1 MFDRGGDGN
10 MVTETLEI
18 EGDLLANLLGDEAF
32 WPAEPHTLEESGL
45 PVSLVESLILKY
57 IAITGTSSGR
67 KISEQ
72 LCLPFGVL
80 EDVFGSLRTRQ
91 LLVHTGSAP
100 FGDYY
105 YTLTDQGT
113 KSAQSAAKASAYV
126 GPAPVPLMD
135 YVISVEAQS
144 ITAESPRRA
153 ELEQAFSG
161 LTLDPVLLDMLG
173 PAVNSSAGMFLFGAP
188 GNGKSTLAQRMTSC
202 FAQEIWIPHA
212 IIDSGQVIK
221 VFDPSYHQSTA
232 GRNRGLIKSSE
243 FDSRWVKIRR
253 PTVVV
258 GGELTMDNLE
268 LRHDPRSNISEAPLQ
283 MKSNGGCLLID
294 DFGRQQVAPRELLNR
309 WIIPLENRKDFLTLG
324 TGKKIEV
331 PFDQLI
337 IFSTNLEPDELVDEA
352 FLRRIPYKIEI
363 TDPDQEEFLEL
374 FQMYADEFDCNYDQ
388 EIVEYLLETHYRPVN
403 RGLRRCH
410 PRDLM
415 KQIRSYCAYHD
426 LPFEMRREYIDRVVG
441 TYFAT
446 VLK

>member
-1 MFDRGGDGN
+1 

-18 EGDLLANLLGDEAF
+18 EGDLLATLLADEAF
-32 WPAEPHTLEESGL
+32 WPAEPRSLKESGL
-45 PVSLVESLILKY
+45 SVSFVESLILKF
-57 IAITGTSSGR
+57 IALTGTSSGR
-67 KISEQ
+67 NISEH

-80 EDVFGSLRTRQ
+80 EEVYGSLRTRQ
-91 LLVHTGSAP
+91 LLVHTGAAP

-113 KSAQSAAKASAYV
+113 KAAQGAAKASAYA

-144 ITAESPRRA
+144 ITAEAPQRD
-153 ELEQAFSG
+153 ELQQAFSG
-161 LTLDPVLLDMLG
+161 ITVDADLIDMLG
-173 PAVNSSAGMFLFGAP
+173 PAVNSGAGMFLYGAP
-188 GNGKSTLAQRMTSC
+188 GNGKSTLATRMTAC
-202 FAQEIWIPHA
+202 FGQEIWIPHA

-221 VFDPSYHQSTA
+221 LFDPSYHQA
-232 GRNRGLIKSSE
+232 IEGRTRGIMKSNE
-243 FDSRWVKIRR
+243 CDQRWIKIRR

-268 LRHDPRSNISEAPLQ
+268 IRYDSRANVSEAPLQ
-283 MKSNGGCLLID
+283 LKSNCGCLLID

-309 WIIPLENRKDFLTLG
+309 WIIPLESRQDFLTLG
-324 TGKKIEV
+324 TGKKIQV

-352 FLRRIPYKIEI
+352 FLRRIPYKIEVV
-363 TDPDQEEFLEL
+363 DPGEDEFREL
-374 FQMYADEFDCNYDQ
+374 FRMYADEFGCSCDPAAVTHLLDQ
-388 EIVEYLLETHYRPVN
+388 HYRPHG
-403 RGLRRCH
+403 RAMRRCH

-426 LPFEMRREYIDRVVG
+426 LPVEMLPEYFDRVVN
-441 TYFAT
+441 TYFAN

>member
-1 MFDRGGDGN
+1 M
-10 MVTETLEI
+10 
-18 EGDLLANLLGDEAF
+18 
-32 WPAEPHTLEESGL
+32 
-45 PVSLVESLILKY
+45 
-57 IAITGTSSGR
+57 
-67 KISEQ
+67 
-72 LCLPFGVL
+72 
-80 EDVFGSLRTRQ
+80 
-91 LLVHTGSAP
+91 HTGSAP

-113 KSAQSAAKASAYV
+113 RSAQAAAKASAYV

-144 ITAESPRRA
+144 IRAESPRRH
-153 ELEQAFSG
+153 ELEQAMAG
-161 LTLDPVLLDMLG
+161 ITVDPQLLEMLG
-173 PAVNSSAGMFLFGAP
+173 PAVNSGAGMFLFGAP

-202 FAQEIWIPHA
+202 FGQDIWIPHA
-212 IIDSGQVIK
+212 IIDSGQIIK
-221 VFDPSYHQSTA
+221 LFDPSYHVHQE
-232 GRNRGLIKSSE
+232 GRNRGLVKTSE
-243 FDSRWVKIRR
+243 FDRRWIKIRR

-268 LRHDPRSNISEAPLQ
+268 IRYDQRTNVSEAPLQ
-283 MKSNGGCLLID
+283 LKSNGGCLLID
-294 DFGRQQVAPRELLNR
+294 DFGRQQIAPRELLNR
-309 WIIPLENRKDFLTLG
+309 WIIPLESRKDFLTLG

-363 TDPDQEEFLEL
+363 TDPSEEEFHEL
-374 FQMYADEFDCNYDQ
+374 FRMYADEFNCDYREDATR
-388 EIVEYLLETHYRPVN
+388 YLIETHYRPFN

-415 KQIRSYCAYHD
+415 KQIRNYCVYHD
-426 LPFEMRREYIDRVVG
+426 IAFEMLPEHFDRVVG
-441 TYFAT
+441 TYFAN